1 MNRAAVIWIVLGLVV
16 IAILVALAMNRP
28 EDADSAIQET
38 ATTTEQMVDRNAVRA
53 TAAADLT
60 ALQARIEAGETYE
73 TLEDEFAEVR
83 ADLAAAYRNA
93 EGRTAEEWDEISAEF
108 DAFEASARSGTS
120 NVLDALAQLI
130 ASFSADVR
138 VETETE

>member
-1 MNRAAVIWIVLGLVV
+1 MKLYCDPISTTSRPVMMFIHELGLDVEIV
-16 IAILVALAMNRP
+16 NIDLMSGGNAARRSGAG
-28 EDADSAIQET
+28 
-38 ATTTEQMVDRNAVRA
+38 VDLPFHDFAV
-53 TAAADLT
+53 
-60 ALQARIEAGETYE
+60 
-73 TLEDEFAEVR
+73 
-83 ADLAAAYRNA
+83 
-93 EGRTAEEWDEISAEF
+93 AEF